1 MLPEQ
6 EQSLATKHDALK
18 IILIVEDDEDNL
30 ELFTL
35 TISSL
40 TPYHVQRVRN
50 GSEALYVVHHI
61 KPSLFILD
69 YSLPRMNGI
78 DLYDQL
84 HALPGLEH
92 IPAIIISGV
101 GSEKVAR
108 DIESRKLI
116 RIEKPYELDNFLNA
130 VKQALGVDWQ
140 IMWFS
145 DSFGDD
151 K

>member
-1 MLPEQ
+1 MRGDFMLQEQ

-18 IILIVEDDEDNL
+18 IILVVEDDEDNL

-40 TPYHVQRVRN
+40 TPYHIQVARN
-50 GSEALYVVHHI
+50 GSEAIYVVQHI

-69 YSLPRMNGI
+69 YFLPRMNGI

-84 HALPGLEH
+84 HTLPGLEH

-116 RIEKPYELDNFLNA
+116 RIEKPYELDDLLNA
-130 VKQALGVDWQ
+130 VKQALG
-140 IMWFS
+140 
-145 DSFGDD
+145 
-151 K
+151 

>member
-1 MLPEQ
+1 MLQEQ

-40 TPYHVQRVRN
+40 TPYHIQVARN
-50 GSEALYVVHHI
+50 GSEALYVVQHV
-61 KPSLFILD
+61 KPILFILD

-78 DLYDQL
+78 ELYDQL

-92 IPAIIISGV
+92 IPAIVISGIA
-101 GSEKVAR
+101 SEKVAR
-108 DIESRKLI
+108 DIESRQLI
-116 RIEKPYELDNFLNA
+116 HIEKPYDLDDFLNT
-130 VKQALGVDWQ
+130 VKQALGQSVQ
-140 IMWFS
+140 QQTQAV
-145 DSFGDD
+145 
-151 K
+151 